1 MRGLADAALLAVMAA
16 GSFAAVPL
24 LARASWT
31 RRSPVAAILLW
42 QALGLAGG
50 MAAVGALLA
59 PALPGGK
66 TSILGEMWQPY
77 TASDAVTRG
86 PAYLV
91 TTRIVLLV
99 AGLALFVLL
108 VGVLIAATATVIF
121 ARRRQRELLT
131 LIAHGDPKVPGALV
145 LDHPAAT
152 AYCVPGLRSS
162 RIVISAGAVKLLEP
176 AELAAVLAHER
187 AHLRERHDLVLLP
200 FTALR
205 RAFPRSG
212 TIADAYRAVALL
224 VEMHADDR
232 ALRARPA
239 RELVSALVRVG
250 TSGGAPA
257 GALAVSSGEGEMAAR
272 VLRLLRPLPP
282 LPAATVAGICA
293 GAALLAAAPALLLAW
308 LPGAV
313 RTVAAAAALAEV
325 LDLRLDVGQVHRRRD
340 ERRHR
345 QDGQRHVR
353 EQREREPDDRADAK
367 DDQPQLLG
375 QLPGGRERAGR
386 PADGIAERPC
396 LDPERREAQSEEEYM
411 QRGKSVPD
419 ERHSDTLP
427 FLALLGLHARVLLA
441 KRLVDLDQHLLLP
454 LVELGIGEQRRPHA
468 GVGRPVFENPGLDV
482 EGFRGDAQPLGDLLQ
497 DVGTRFAQT
506 ALDLAQVR
514 VGHPGLLGQLPERD
528 PRLLPLLPDVL
539 TDGCHGSI
547 LPARA
552 CKC

>member
-31 RRSPVAAILLW
+31 RRSPAAAILLR

-59 PALPGGK
+59 LALPGNK
-66 TSILGEMWQPY
+66 TSILGELWQPY
-77 TASDAVTRG
+77 TASDTLTRG

-91 TTRIVLLV
+91 APRIVLLV
-99 AGLALFVLL
+99 AGLALFGLMI
-108 VGVLIAATATVIF
+108 GVLIAATATVIS
-121 ARRRQRELLT
+121 ARHRQRELLT
-131 LIAHGDPKVPGALV
+131 LLAHGDPKVPGALI

-162 RIVISAGAVKLLEP
+162 RIVVSAGAVKLLEP

-239 RELVSALVRVG
+239 SGQGGRGGMASPRNELVSALVRVG
-250 TSGGAPA
+250 TSGDAPA
-257 GALAVSSGEGEMAAR
+257 GALAVGSNEGEVAAR

-293 GAALLAAAPALLLAW
+293 GAMLLAAAPALLLAW
-308 LPGAV
+308 LRYGPYQGPY
-313 RTVAAAAALAEV
+313 
-325 LDLRLDVGQVHRRRD
+325 G
-340 ERRHR
+340 
-345 QDGQRHVR
+345 
-353 EQREREPDDRADAK
+353 P
-367 DDQPQLLG
+367 
-375 QLPGGRERAGR
+375 
-386 PADGIAERPC
+386 
-396 LDPERREAQSEEEYM
+396 
-411 QRGKSVPD
+411 
-419 ERHSDTLP
+419 
-427 FLALLGLHARVLLA
+427 
-441 KRLVDLDQHLLLP
+441 
-454 LVELGIGEQRRPHA
+454 
-468 GVGRPVFENPGLDV
+468 
-482 EGFRGDAQPLGDLLQ
+482 
-497 DVGTRFAQT
+497 
-506 ALDLAQVR
+506 
-514 VGHPGLLGQLPERD
+514 
-528 PRLLPLLPDVL
+528 
-539 TDGCHGSI
+539 
-547 LPARA
+547 
-552 CKC
+552 